1 MRRELVPTTLAESL
15 AGVTL
20 GPLEVGV
27 VVVVDVVMGGGGAGV
42 GAGDGVTDGFGTKTA
57 RTAVTGPAFKVQTS
71 CVEHGAPSQW
81 SKRELASAVAESF
94 KRAPKPTVVA
104 QFEPQ
109 SIGPPV
115 TLPDPIV
122 FTRNLTLTSKGG
134 PGPGVFPKLTPTYRF
149 SG

>member
-1 MRRELVPTTLAESL
+1 MRRELVTTTLAESL

-20 GPLEVGV
+20 GSPEAG
-27 VVVVDVVMGGGGAGV
+27 VVVVDVVVGGGGAGV

-94 KRAPKPTVVA
+94 RRAPKPTVVA

-109 SIGPPV
+109 SI
-115 TLPDPIV
+115 
-122 FTRNLTLTSKGG
+122 
-134 PGPGVFPKLTPTYRF
+134 
-149 SG
+149 

>member
-1 MRRELVPTTLAESL
+1 MRASACFDTSMPANTRYRPLMRRELVPTTLAESL

-20 GPLEVGV
+20 GPPEIGV
-27 VVVVDVVMGGGGAGV
+27 VVVVDVDVDVGGGGAGV

-94 KRAPKPTVVA
+94 RRAPKPTVVA

-109 SIGPPV
+109 SI
-115 TLPDPIV
+115 
-122 FTRNLTLTSKGG
+122 
-134 PGPGVFPKLTPTYRF
+134 
-149 SG
+149 

>member
-1 MRRELVPTTLAESL
+1 MPRRTVIRASACFDTSMPTNTRYRPLMRRELVPTTLAESL
-15 AGVTL
+15 AAVTP
-20 GPLEVGV
+20 GRPEVGV
-27 VVVVDVVMGGGGAGV
+27 VVVVVVDVVVGGGGGEGV

-94 KRAPKPTVVA
+94 RRAPKPTVVA

-109 SIGPPV
+109 SI
-115 TLPDPIV
+115 
-122 FTRNLTLTSKGG
+122 
-134 PGPGVFPKLTPTYRF
+134 
-149 SG
+149 